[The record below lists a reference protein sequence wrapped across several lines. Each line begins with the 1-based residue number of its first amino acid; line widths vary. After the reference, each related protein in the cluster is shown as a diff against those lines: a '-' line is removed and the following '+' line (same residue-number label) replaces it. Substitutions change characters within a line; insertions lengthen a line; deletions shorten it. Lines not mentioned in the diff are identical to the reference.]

1 MASATKKFAYAFG
14 VIALLTVAWIASR
27 VYTMRMAPLTEK
39 SEIIKLPRKGDLTSV
54 FDTLSSLGIVSDTA
68 KFRAALSR
76 YRYSY
81 RPGQF
86 EIKEGWSAKKLIDHL
101 RAGSQKEAR
110 VVLTNARLIGDVA
123 AKATRFIQLD
133 SAELHEA
140 VLDSVW
146 LDSVG
151 LNPQTAMTIFVPNT
165 YNVYWADSGEEVRDR
180 MYKESKR
187 FWNRKNRKAKA
198 DSLGLTTEEVY
209 TLASIVES
217 ESKHVPE
224 QPTIAGVYLNRLHL
238 GIKLDA
244 DPTVIFG
251 IGDFGIRRVL
261 FKHLE
266 YDSPYNTYLYAGL
279 PPGPISMASISSIDA
294 VLNPEQH
301 DYLFFVTK
309 GDGTGTH
316 MFAKDMTGHIRNIRT
331 FQKTLRE
338 RGIRR

>member
-1 MASATKKFAYAFG
+1 MASGTRKLAYAFG
-14 VIALLTVAWIASR
+14 FVSLATVAWIGAHIYSLR
-27 VYTMRMAPLTEK
+27 VAPLTVKEAV
-39 SEIIKLPRKGDLTSV
+39 IHLPRNGDQGDIL
-54 FDTLSSLGIVSDTA
+54 DTLLSVGAVIDTGMLHMA
-68 KFRAALSR
+68 IDR
-76 YRYSY
+76 YLIGY

-86 EIKEGWSAKKLIDHL
+86 EIKKGWSAKKLMDQL
-101 RAGSQKEAR
+101 RAGAQKEAR
-110 VVLTNARLIGDVA
+110 IVLTHGRQLQDVA
-123 AKATRFIQLD
+123 AKATRFIELD
-133 SAELHEA
+133 STEFMTA
-140 VLDSVW
+140 VLDSTW

-151 LNPQTAMTIFVPNT
+151 LTRQTAMTMFIPNT
-165 YNVYWADSGEEVRDR
+165 YNVYWSASGEEVRDR
-180 MYKESKR
+180 LYKESKR
-187 FWNRKNRKAKA
+187 FWEKNSRQAKV

-217 ESKHVPE
+217 ESKNAAE
-224 QPTIAGVYLNRLHL
+224 QPTIAGVYLNRLRL

-261 FKHLE
+261 FSHLE

-294 VLNPEQH
+294 VLNPQQH

-316 MFAKDMTGHIRNIRT
+316 MFAKNMSGHSKNIRT
-331 FQKTLRE
+331 FQQTLRE

>member
-1 MASATKKFAYAFG
+1 MASGTRKFAYVFG
-14 VIALLTVAWIASR
+14 VIGMLTAAWIGSR
-27 VYTMRMAPLTEK
+27 LYSLRMAPLTVKEAV
-39 SEIIKLPRKGDLTSV
+39 IKLPRNGTERNLM
-54 FDTLSSLGIVSDTA
+54 DTLINAGIVTDTVKLREA
-68 KFRAALSR
+68 IER
-76 YRYSY
+76 YAVGY

-86 EIKEGWSAKKLIDHL
+86 EIKKGWSAKKLSDHL
-101 RAGSQKEAR
+101 RAGAQKEAR
-110 VVLTNARLIGDVA
+110 IVLTHGRQLQNIAV
-123 AKATRFIQLD
+123 KATRFIELD
-133 SAELHEA
+133 SAA
-140 VLDSVW
+140 FMASVLDSTW

-151 LNPQTAMTIFVPNT
+151 LTPQTAMSMFIPNT
-165 YNVYWADSGEEVRDR
+165 YNVYWSASGDEVRDR
-180 MYKESKR
+180 LYKESKR
-187 FWNRKNRKAKA
+187 FWAKGNRQAKV
-198 DSLGLTTEEVY
+198 DSLGLTTQEIY

-217 ESKHVPE
+217 ESKNAPE
-224 QPTIAGVYLNRLHL
+224 QPTIAGVYLNRLRL

-301 DYLFFVTK
+301 EYLFFVTK

-316 MFAKDMTGHIRNIRT
+316 MFAKNMSGHSKNIRT
-331 FQKTLRE
+331 FQQTLRR

>member
-1 MASATKKFAYAFG
+1 MASATRKFAYVFG
-14 VIALLTVAWIASR
+14 VIVLLTLVWIGYRLYNLR
-27 VYTMRMAPLTEK
+27 VKPLTEK
-39 SEIIKLPRKGDLTSV
+39 TAVIRLPRAGNLNHVIDSLHLHGVVTDTSKLRS
-54 FDTLSSLGIVSDTA
+54 TMTRYSLG
-68 KFRAALSR
+68 
-76 YRYSY
+76 Y

-86 EIKEGWSAKKLIDHL
+86 EIAAGWSAKKLVDHL
-101 RAGSQKEAR
+101 RAGAQKEAR
-110 VVLTNARLIGDVA
+110 IVLTHGRQLKDVA
-123 AKATRFIQLD
+123 AKATRFIELD
-133 SAELHEA
+133 SAQFHSV
-140 VLDSVW
+140 VLDSMW

-151 LNPQTAMTIFVPNT
+151 LTHETAMTMFIPNT
-165 YNVYWADSGEEVRDR
+165 YNVYWSASGEEVRNR
-180 MYKESKR
+180 LFKESKR
-187 FWNRKNRKAKA
+187 FWNRDGRQEKA
-198 DSLGLTTEEVY
+198 DSLGLSPMEVY

-224 QPTIAGVYLNRLHL
+224 QPTIAGVYLNRLRL

-316 MFAKDMTGHIRNIRT
+316 MFAKNMTGHSRNIRT
-331 FQKTLRE
+331 FQQTLRE